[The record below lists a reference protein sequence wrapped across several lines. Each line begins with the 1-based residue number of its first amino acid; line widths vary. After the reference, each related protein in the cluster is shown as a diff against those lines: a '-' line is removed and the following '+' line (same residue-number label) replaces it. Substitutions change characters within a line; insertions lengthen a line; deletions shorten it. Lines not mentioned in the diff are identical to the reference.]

1 MRGDAPPAGSVLA
14 TARTIRSRANSQIP
28 IEALDVELNV
38 KGGVERQRP
47 TLDIE
52 FVRGD
57 ALPVRIGARN
67 GENNLIAREF
77 RSQIRIE
84 ALDVEVNVKGGV
96 QVQVQV
102 KVNV

>member
-1 MRGDAPPAGSVLA
+1 M
-14 TARTIRSRANSQIP
+14 
-28 IEALDVELNV
+28 
-38 KGGVERQRP
+38 
-47 TLDIE
+47 
-52 FVRGD
+52 RGD

-84 ALDVEVNVKGGV
+84 ALDFEVNVKGGV